1 MPRAYNKTVLAVY
14 SERLLKTIARIAP
27 GTELR
32 EGLER
37 IMRGRTGA
45 LIVLGS
51 DKTVSA
57 ISSGGF
63 EINTEFTPTRVREL
77 SKMDGAIICD
87 KDAKMLFNAAVQL
100 MPDPELETNESGTRH
115 RTAHRVAQQTG
126 FPVIA
131 VSASTQM
138 ISVYLDQQR
147 YTVEDTQSLMSRA
160 NQAIQ
165 TLESYRNRLEQVLSS
180 LSELEIEGSVTLRDV
195 VVALQRME
203 MVRRISVEAEYYVL
217 ELGTHGRL
225 ISLQLEELL
234 SHTLP
239 GAEVIVKDYSP
250 SGTSAEAISACV
262 QQLVSLED
270 KDIVDATAIARACGF
285 DPSEMESLLAP
296 HGYRLLAGI
305 KSMPGAIAGRL
316 VAHFGGLPSLMSASI
331 DDLRAVDGVG
341 EQRARIIRESLSRM
355 AELSM
360 LERFM

>member
-1 MPRAYNKTVLAVY
+1 MLTVY
-14 SERLLKTIARIAP
+14 SDRLLKTLARIAP

-51 DKTVSA
+51 DKTVAS

-63 EINTEFTPTRVREL
+63 EINADFTPTRVREL

-87 KDAKMLFNAAVQL
+87 KDARVLLNAAVQL
-100 MPDPELETNESGTRH
+100 MPDPTLETNESGTRH

-138 ISVYLDQQR
+138 ISVYVDKQR

-180 LSELEIEGSVTLRDV
+180 LSALEIEGSVTLRDV
-195 VVALQRME
+195 VIALQRME

-234 SHTLP
+234 SHSLP
-239 GAEVIVKDYSP
+239 GAEVILKDYSP
-250 SGTSAEAISACV
+250 TKTNAGAITDALE
-262 QQLVSLED
+262 QLIKLED
-270 KDIVDATAIARACGF
+270 KDIVGLETIARACGF
-285 DPSEMESLLAP
+285 DANDMEAALAP

-305 KSMPGAIAGRL
+305 KSMPGAIADRL
-316 VAHFGGLPSLMSASI
+316 VAHFDGLPSLMAASI
-331 DDLRAVDGVG
+331 DELRAVDGIG
-341 EQRARIIRESLSRM
+341 EQRARVIRESLSRM
-355 AELSM
+355 AESSL

>member
-1 MPRAYNKTVLAVY
+1 M
-14 SERLLKTIARIAP
+14 LKTIARIAP

-51 DKTVSA
+51 DKTVAA

-63 EINTEFTPTRVREL
+63 ELNADFTPTRVREL

-87 KDAKMLFNAAVQL
+87 KDARVLLNAAVQL
-100 MPDPELETNESGTRH
+100 MPDPTLDTNESGTRH

-138 ISVYLDQQR
+138 ISIYVDNAR

-160 NQAIQ
+160 NQAIH
-165 TLESYRNRLEQVLSS
+165 TLESYKNRLEQVLSN
-180 LSELEIEGSVTLRDV
+180 LSSFEIEGSVTLRDV

-225 ISLQLEELL
+225 LSLQLEELL
-234 SHTLP
+234 SHPLP
-239 GAEVIVKDYSP
+239 GADLILRDYSALDTP
-250 SGTSAEAISACV
+250 SETITGYVE
-262 QQLVSLED
+262 QLIALED
-270 KDIVDATAIARACGF
+270 KDIVTLENIARTCGF
-285 DPSEMESLLAP
+285 DASDMDAPLAP

-305 KSMPGAIAGRL
+305 KSMPGAIVDRL
-316 VAHFGGLPSLMSASI
+316 VTHFQGLSALMAASI
-331 DDLRAVDGVG
+331 DELRTVDGVG
-341 EQRARIIRESLSRM
+341 EQRARVIRESLSRM
-355 AELSM
+355 AESSL